1 MQGHGD
7 FSKRRQ
13 SPGDE
18 LITNVPSLPSNRD
31 SFRDNFYAFSS
42 ELVERGDHVRLQ
54 DIRLGYEWSPK
65 AKPYKIELFSY
76 ANNLAM
82 LWKASD
88 DPLDPD
94 FRTMNPL
101 RSLTLGLRL
110 QY

>member
-1 MQGHGD
+1 MESRGMGI
-7 FSKRRQ
+7 
-13 SPGDE
+13 SP
-18 LITNVPSLPSNRD
+18 RD
-31 SFRDNFYAFSS
+31 GRAR
-42 ELVERGDHVRLQ
+42 EMKVERGDHVRLQ